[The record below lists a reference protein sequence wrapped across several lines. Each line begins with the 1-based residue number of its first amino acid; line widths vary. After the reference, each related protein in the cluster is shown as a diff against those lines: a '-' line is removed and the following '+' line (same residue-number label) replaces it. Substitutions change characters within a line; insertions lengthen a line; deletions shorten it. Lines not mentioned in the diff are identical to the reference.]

1 MQIFWNYCGNIVR
14 TLLTFFGNIV
24 KILRT
29 VCENIVEMNV
39 SKVEIPLIGTLQI
52 LSLLQRFPP
61 DKITTLISRKPKMMK
76 SQVPIS
82 FLNMERGPG
91 ALLEIFMLRVKTR
104 DGMAS

>member
-1 MQIFWNYCGNIVR
+1 M
-14 TLLTFFGNIV
+14 

-39 SKVEIPLIGTLQI
+39 TKVEIPLIGTLQI